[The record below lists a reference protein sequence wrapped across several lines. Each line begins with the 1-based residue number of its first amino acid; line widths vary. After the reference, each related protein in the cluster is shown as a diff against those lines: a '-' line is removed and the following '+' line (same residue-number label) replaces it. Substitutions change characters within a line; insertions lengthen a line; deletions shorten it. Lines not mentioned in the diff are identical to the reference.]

1 LDDLSGVEG
10 HVGLVADGE
19 DDGIDALESGAQII
33 FHPAVLELLLVPEE
47 AGPGMAGGRVG
58 FLLLQFPPVFH
69 VGVVDGDFRTH
80 FRELSHHDLRAA
92 VAGVPHVLPVGG
104 AEEGDLGGG
113 DDLPHVPEGVPDE
126 LRHVEGAGVVDVDRK
141 RRDLEDVVLEA
152 HQGLVGPDAQAAV
165 LGKAVAADP
174 RSGEDHVGV
183 GGADL
188 DRFDHLDE
196 VHAVALREEAPFVE
210 EGEGRG
216 AVGVLDDLAR
226 FALDGAVED
235 GQGELLD
242 VQDLGEEL
250 HDLFLRRLVDPAAN
264 PPEVADGGD
273 ILPAGHDALVG
284 VG

>member
-104 AEEGDLGGG
+104 A
-113 DDLPHVPEGVPDE
+113 DLPHVPEGVPDE
-126 LRHVEGAGVVDVDRK
+126 LRHVEGASVVDIDRE

-165 LGKAVAADP
+165 SGEAVAADSRAGKEKKLIP
-174 RSGEDHVGV
+174 LQTRQKSRMEATYSRPGMTRS
-183 GGADL
+183 
-188 DRFDHLDE
+188 
-196 VHAVALREEAPFVE
+196 
-210 EGEGRG
+210 
-216 AVGVLDDLAR
+216 
-226 FALDGAVED
+226 
-235 GQGELLD
+235 
-242 VQDLGEEL
+242 
-250 HDLFLRRLVDPAAN
+250 
-264 PPEVADGGD
+264 
-273 ILPAGHDALVG
+273 
-284 VG
+284 